1 MKRILAGMLWL
12 ALRVA
17 VAAQDNTAAYER
29 IDAERAGA
37 TAAFDAEDADCT
49 QRFAV
54 SGCLKKVQSRR
65 RAKLADLRRQE
76 SALREI
82 DLASQA
88 QEQRQSAAQKA
99 LEHQQWE
106 AKQGTDNA
114 AGQADEKLLE
124 QGEKRAAHAARASGS
139 AAQPANSPRTSGP
152 TPAEQAANRASY
164 ARKQQEAEK
173 KRQELAR
180 RLADKTGK
188 PAAPLPL
195 PTPLP
200 LHLPQ

>member
-1 MKRILAGMLWL
+1 MKQLLAGALWL
-12 ALRVA
+12 AFGVA
-17 VAAQDNTAAYER
+17 FAAEDNTAAYQR

-54 SGCLKKVQSRR
+54 SGCLKNVQSRR
-65 RAKLADLRRQE
+65 RAKLAELRRQE
-76 SALREI
+76 SALREA

-99 LEHQQWE
+99 LEHQQWDAE
-106 AKQGTDNA
+106 QGTNNA
-114 AGQADEKLLE
+114 AAHADEKLRE
-124 QGEKRAAHAARASGS
+124 QDQKRAAHAARASGP
-139 AAQPANSPRTSGP
+139 AAQPASIPRTSGP

-180 RLADKTGK
+180 RMADKTGK

-195 PTPLP
+195 PPPITATK
-200 LHLPQ
+200 